1 MLSKFRLNLISL
13 IYLFLSLSLLFYT
26 SYKSEIIHDGIKASF
41 YAKYYIFSFIL
52 ILISFVSF
60 FLKKNIQQNLFLS
73 VLSSYLIL
81 FTVDVLLENNI
92 FNQINFKKYEFQTKR
107 EYDRRDRY
115 QIFNDTKKLNTEV
128 KITLPPSHLYKYNKE
143 IYPLAGISNSETI
156 NCNENGEYSYFTSDR
171 FGFNNPDTEWDKKN
185 KLITII
191 GDSYGMGSCVSRPFD
206 IASNL
211 RKKIKNNFS
220 VINLAYGGN
229 NLLVEYASLREYFE
243 IIESKYIIWLIYEDD
258 SGELDQLSNTILK
271 KYLSDENFSQFLPKK
286 QKIIDEHLNNILSQ
300 KTLEYKKNKDLT
312 KKAIK
317 SFKLYNLRNLFRVYN
332 LNYTKFGIYAKQ
344 IIKKVKKVSDN
355 NNSNLI
361 VVYVPSVK
369 TIKTGKLDNINKSSL
384 IEILKQENIDYINLD
399 QMFLDP
405 KDYAEY
411 FPILTPGHYNELGYK
426 KISQII
432 YKYIRN
438 KFNVL

>member
-1 MLSKFRLNLISL
+1 MLSKFKLNLISL

-26 SYKSEIIHDGIKASF
+26 SYKSEIIHEGIKASF

-52 ILISFVSF
+52 ILISFASF

-92 FNQINFKKYEFQTKR
+92 FNQINFKKYEFQTKK

-191 GDSYGMGSCVSRPFD
+191 D
-206 IASNL
+206 ISAIS
-211 RKKIKNNFS
+211 F
-220 VINLAYGGN
+220 
-229 NLLVEYASLREYFE
+229 
-243 IIESKYIIWLIYEDD
+243 
-258 SGELDQLSNTILK
+258 
-271 KYLSDENFSQFLPKK
+271 
-286 QKIIDEHLNNILSQ
+286 
-300 KTLEYKKNKDLT
+300 NKPPD
-312 KKAIK
+312 
-317 SFKLYNLRNLFRVYN
+317 
-332 LNYTKFGIYAKQ
+332 
-344 IIKKVKKVSDN
+344 
-355 NNSNLI
+355 
-361 VVYVPSVK
+361 
-369 TIKTGKLDNINKSSL
+369 
-384 IEILKQENIDYINLD
+384 
-399 QMFLDP
+399 
-405 KDYAEY
+405 
-411 FPILTPGHYNELGYK
+411 
-426 KISQII
+426 
-432 YKYIRN
+432 
-438 KFNVL
+438 